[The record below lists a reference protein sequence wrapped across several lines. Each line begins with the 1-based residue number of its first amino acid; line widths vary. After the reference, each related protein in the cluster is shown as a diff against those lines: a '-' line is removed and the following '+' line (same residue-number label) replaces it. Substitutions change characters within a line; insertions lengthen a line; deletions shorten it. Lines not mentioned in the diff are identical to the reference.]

1 MAKLAPSLL
10 SADFYNL
17 ENQIK
22 ILEKNKIEY
31 LHLDCMDGIFVPNI
45 SFYSDRKSVV

>member
-31 LHLDCMDGIFVPNI
+31 LHLDCMDGRSEEHRLN
-45 SFYSDRKSVV
+45 SSH